1 MCCETDFVARNDIF
15 QSLAGDITKVVFETG
30 LTNADEIQQQKLPSG
45 TTVGDQLKGVIAK
58 LGENIVLG
66 RSKTLE
72 LSSPNNILCRY
83 YISDNPITH
92 SYLHNSVGP
101 NMSQIAALVSF
112 SITGDKSKVDNEAL
126 RKVGMHIAAA
136 NPLYL
141 NRTDVPAEKLEA
153 ERALI
158 MEEVKKLNKPE
169 KIVNR
174 MVEGKLGD
182 FYKQSV
188 LLDQLFILDE
198 KQGSI
203 SKYLQTLS
211 KQSGCK
217 IAIDSFVRMQVGGK

>member
-1 MCCETDFVARNDIF
+1 MKSSSKSFPVVLLLETNSRE
-15 QSLAGDITKVVFETG
+15 S
-30 LTNADEIQQQKLPSG
+30 LPSW
-45 TTVGDQLKGVIAK
+45 VRILFSADQKH
-58 LGENIVLG
+58 
-66 RSKTLE
+66 S
-72 LSSPNNILCRY
+72 SSPLLITFCAGI
-83 YISDNPITH
+83 ISDNPITH